1 MAGKLEGR
9 VGVITG
15 GASGIGRATAMVMA
29 REGAKVVVSDVQEEA
44 GEETVNL
51 VKQSRGEAR
60 FVKADVANS
69 DDAERLIAKTVEAYG
84 RLDWAFNNA
93 GIAGALAPTHDY
105 PDADWKRVFDINVNG
120 VWYCMRAEIR
130 RMLEQGGG
138 VIVNTASDAGL
149 IALPGISAYV
159 AAKHAVV
166 GLTKSA
172 ALEYAQRNIRVVSV
186 CPGYVETPIL
196 DPMKQHAPEFL
207 ERAKRDEPIGRLG
220 RPEEIGE
227 AVAWLCSDG
236 ASFVTGIAMPVD
248 GGLLAH

>member
-15 GASGIGRATAMVMA
+15 GASGIGRATALIMA
-29 REGAKVVVSDVQEEA
+29 REGAKVVVSDVQEEG

-51 VKQSRGEAR
+51 IKQSRGEAR

-69 DDAERLIAKTVEAYG
+69 DDAEALVARTVEAYG

-93 GIAGALAPTHDY
+93 GIAGAIAPTHDY

-166 GLTKSA
+166 GLTKAA
-172 ALEYAQRNIRVVSV
+172 ALEYAKSNIRVVSV

-196 DPMKQHAPEFL
+196 DPMKQRAPEFL
-207 ERAKRDEPIGRLG
+207 EKAMQDEPVGRLG
-220 RPEEIGE
+220 RTEEIGE

>member
-9 VGVITG
+9 IGVVTG
-15 GASGIGRATAMVMA
+15 GASGIGRATALIMA
-29 REGAKVVVSDVQEEA
+29 REGAKVVVSDVQEA
-44 GEETVNL
+44 GGEETVHL
-51 VKQSRGEAR
+51 IQQSRGEAR
-60 FVKADVANS
+60 FIKADVANTE
-69 DDAERLIAKTVEAYG
+69 DVERLIARTVEAYG

-93 GIAGALAPTHDY
+93 GISGAIAATHEY
-105 PDADWKRVFDINVNG
+105 PDADWQRVFDINVTG

-166 GLTKSA
+166 GLTKAA
-172 ALEYAQRNIRVVSV
+172 ALEYAKSNIRVISV

-196 DPMKQHAPEFL
+196 DPLKQQAPEFM
-207 ERAKRDEPIGRLG
+207 EKAMRDEPVGRLG